1 MTRRRRLARPG
12 PVPGAAIV
20 AFVAALVATAM
31 FGGGW
36 EVYVRFAP
44 VLGVA
49 ILGLLAAGAATLV
62 VTVRRRV
69 ARARASARAEAA
81 AEHHRFLRRLD
92 HELKNPPTAMRL
104 GLANLAADGVD
115 AGPDG
120 SLGSVGEQVAR
131 LARITGDLRKLADI
145 ESRPLERVAVDVAV
159 LLDAA
164 GETARDLPGGAD
176 RRITVSVPRVPWP
189 LPTLAGDPD
198 LLELALENLVGN
210 AVKYSDPGCAIELR
224 AFAEDGHVVVEV
236 ADTGRG
242 IRADE
247 LPSVWEELVRGS
259 DARGTPGS
267 GLGLALVQAVVVRHG
282 GNTELRSRPESGTV
296 VRLRLPAS

>member
-1 MTRRRRLARPG
+1 MSRRRRIGLI
-12 PVPGAAIV
+12 GAAV
-20 AFVAALVATAM
+20 AAFAAALVAAVV
-31 FGGGW
+31 FGADW
-36 EVYVRFAP
+36 RVYVRFAP
-44 VLGVA
+44 VLGVLV
-49 ILGLLAAGAATLV
+49 LGLIAAGAVAAV
-62 VTVRRRV
+62 IDVRRRID
-69 ARARASARAEAA
+69 RARRSARAEAA

-92 HELKNPPTAMRL
+92 HELKNPLTAMRL
-104 GLANLAADGVD
+104 GLANLAATGVD
-115 AGPDG
+115 QGPDG
-120 SLGSVGEQVAR
+120 TLASVGEQVAR

-164 GETARDLPGGAD
+164 GETGRDLPGGAD

-224 AFAEDGHVVVEV
+224 AFAEDGYVVVEV

-282 GNTELRSRPESGTV
+282 GRTELRSMPESGTV
-296 VRLRLPAS
+296 VRLRLPTS

>member
-1 MTRRRRLARPG
+1 MSRRRRIVLL
-12 PVPGAAIV
+12 GAA
-20 AFVAALVATAM
+20 AAAYLAAVTAAAV
-31 FGGGW
+31 FAGDLR
-36 EVYVRFAP
+36 VYVRFAP

-49 ILGLLAAGAATLV
+49 VLGLLAAGAGVLV
-62 VTVRRRV
+62 IGARRRV
-69 ARARASARAEAA
+69 AEAAERARAAAA

-92 HELKNPPTAMRL
+92 HELKNPLTAMRL
-104 GLANLAADGVD
+104 GLANLAADKD
-115 AGPDG
+115 TGPDG
-120 SLGSVGEQVAR
+120 PLAGVGEQVAR

-164 GETARDLPGGAD
+164 GETGRDLPGGAD

-224 AFAEDGHVVVEV
+224 AFEEDGYVVVEV

-247 LPSVWEELVRGS
+247 LPNVWEELVRGS

-267 GLGLALVQAVVVRHG
+267 GLGLALVQAVVLRHG
-282 GNTELRSRPESGTV
+282 GRTELRSLPESGTV
-296 VRLRLPAS
+296 VRLRLPTS

>member
-1 MTRRRRLARPG
+1 MSRRRRIGLT
-12 PVPGAAIV
+12 AAV
-20 AFVAALVATAM
+20 VAAFVAALVAAAV
-31 FGGGW
+31 FGDDRR
-36 EVYVRFAP
+36 VYVRFAP
-44 VLGVA
+44 VLGVLV
-49 ILGLLAAGAATLV
+49 LGLLAAGAV
-62 VTVRRRV
+62 VVVIDVRERIT
-69 ARARASARAEAA
+69 RAAERARAEAA

-92 HELKNPPTAMRL
+92 HELKNPLTAMRL
-104 GLANLAADGVD
+104 GLANLAAGGADSD
-115 AGPDG
+115 PDG
-120 SLGSVGEQVAR
+120 PLAGVGEQVAR

-164 GETARDLPGGAD
+164 GETGRDLPGGAD
-176 RRITVSVPRVPWP
+176 RRISVSVPRVPWP

-224 AFAEDGHVVVEV
+224 AFAEDGYVVVEV

-247 LPSVWEELVRGS
+247 LPTVWEELVRGS

-267 GLGLALVQAVVVRHG
+267 GLGLALVQAVVHRHG
-282 GNTELRSRPESGTV
+282 GRTELRSMPESGTV
-296 VRLRLPAS
+296 VRLRLPTS